1 MCKANQRRSPRAS
14 FFMKRPK
21 RDPMSVL
28 MSLREKA
35 WVHMPDPLAAIPF
48 EEMAAMQRLREII
61 DQSKLLQFLNQRHQT
76 EKGERF
82 VCVDERLISQQ
93 YPGQDPLAGCLTK
106 IDAFIYVYDGIT
118 GPQVPTVKSRGDL
131 RQYLGEVGFRHML
144 LELEKGCK
152 IHRLC
157 SENLRDDWVVIE
169 PISQKPTIEA
179 RKEAFA
185 MHARAKE
192 VFQQIAQR
200 ISSEIA
206 SSDADTP
213 HVYKDAFQ
221 FACEMK
227 AALEPLAAMGRRIRG
242 RQ

>member
-1 MCKANQRRSPRAS
+1 MR
-14 FFMKRPK
+14 RPK

-35 WVHMPDPLAAIPF
+35 WAHMPDPLAAIPLD
-48 EEMAAMQRLREII
+48 EMAAMQRLREII
-61 DQSKLLQFLNQRHQT
+61 DQSKLLQFLDKRQQT

-82 VCVDERLISQQ
+82 VCVDETLIKQQ
-93 YPGQDPLAGCLTK
+93 YPGQDPLTGCLTK
-106 IDAFIYVYDGIT
+106 IDAFIYVYDAIT
-118 GPQVPTVKSRGDL
+118 GPQIPRVKSRGDL
-131 RQYLGEVGFRHML
+131 RQYLGEVGFRQML
-144 LELEKGCK
+144 LELQKGCE
-152 IHRLC
+152 IHRFC

-169 PISQKPTIEA
+169 PISKKPSIEA

-192 VFQQIAQR
+192 VFQQIGQKIKA
-200 ISSEIA
+200 EMA

-213 HVYKDAFQ
+213 QVYKDAFQ

-227 AALEPLAAMGRRIRG
+227 AALEPLAAMGRRIRA